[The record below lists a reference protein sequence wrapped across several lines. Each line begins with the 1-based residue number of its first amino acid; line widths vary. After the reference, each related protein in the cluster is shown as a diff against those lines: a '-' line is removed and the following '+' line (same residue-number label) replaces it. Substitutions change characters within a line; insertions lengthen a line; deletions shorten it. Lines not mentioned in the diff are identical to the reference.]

1 MSRLGVLCTAAS
13 LSLPI
18 VLAAG
23 RASATSNCQFS
34 VRHET
39 MTLRADCTT
48 DETILVPEGF
58 TLRGRG
64 FTVTAVDPPG
74 AHFLGAVIRNAGSR
88 ANVEDVQITAS
99 NLVEVCDSPE
109 NELRGIEL
117 NGASGWITGN
127 VIRDLNQAAGTSG
140 CQEGDGIVAQSF
152 GAAINVR
159 IEGNTV
165 DAYQKTG
172 IVVSG
177 NAHAVLRGNATA
189 GFGPV
194 DFIAQNGIQIAFGA
208 EATVER
214 NVVRGNS
221 YTGTA
226 GGVQASGILVVSGP
240 TLSGCGVSPC
250 PFSTGLRISHN
261 LLLENDV
268 GVLLDNAADASGAA
282 PETPTLNRIEDNAIF
297 KSSLTNGSA
306 TQVGIFDIG
315 NGDRIE
321 RNTIG
326 GAGYDPAANP
336 GAFTKQLFVE
346 LPFASNAVIRGNRL
360 LP

>member
-1 MSRLGVLCTAAS
+1 MSRLGIWCAAPAI
-13 LSLPI
+13 L
-18 VLAAG
+18 LALVWAE
-23 RASATSNCQFS
+23 RASATSDCQFS

-48 DETILVPEGF
+48 DATILVPDGF

-64 FTVTAVDPPG
+64 FTITAVDPPG

-88 ANVEDVQITAS
+88 ASVDGLRITAS
-99 NLVEVCDSPE
+99 NLLEACNPVED
-109 NELRGIEL
+109 ELRGIEL
-117 NGASGWITGN
+117 DGASGSITGN
-127 VIRDLNQAAGTSG
+127 VIRNLNQAAGSSG
-140 CQEGDGIVAQSF
+140 CQEGNGIVAQSF
-152 GAAINVR
+152 ADPSSVR

-165 DAYQKTG
+165 EAYQKTG
-172 IVVSG
+172 ILVSG
-177 NAHAVLRGNATA
+177 NVQALVRGNAVA

-194 DFIAQNGIQIAFGA
+194 DFIAQNGIQIGFGA
-208 EATVER
+208 DAAVEA

-221 YTGTA
+221 YTGAA

-240 TLSGCGVSPC
+240 TLSGCAASPC
-250 PFSTGLRISHN
+250 PFSVGLDISRN

-268 GVLLDNAADASGAA
+268 GILLDNAADASGAS
-282 PETPTLNRIEDNAIF
+282 PETPTNNSIEDNAIF
-297 KSSLTNGSA
+297 DSALTNGSA

-315 NGDRIE
+315 NHDRIIG
-321 RNTIG
+321 NTIG

-336 GAFTKQLFVE
+336 GAFTRQIFAE
-346 LPFASNAVIRGNRL
+346 LPFASNPIIRRNRL